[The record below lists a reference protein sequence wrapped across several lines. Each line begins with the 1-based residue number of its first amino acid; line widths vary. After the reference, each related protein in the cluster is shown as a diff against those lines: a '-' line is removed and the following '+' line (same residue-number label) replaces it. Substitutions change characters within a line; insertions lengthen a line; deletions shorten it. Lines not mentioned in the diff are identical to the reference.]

1 MANPETNFWKQVKK
15 NLPKYRWVR
24 IESWATQ
31 GVPDLLGF
39 TEEGRLFTVEL
50 KVSKSNRISVSPHQ
64 VAFHVER
71 EDCPCFI
78 LVKRSSEKEPKK
90 SEVLLYEGGK
100 IREISEQGTRIKP
113 VFALSYPH
121 NWKELEN
128 FLDKSVNSS

>member
-1 MANPETNFWKQVKK
+1 VATLETNFWQQVKK

-50 KVSKSNRISVSPHQ
+50 KVSRSNRISISPHQ
-64 VAFHVER
+64 IAFHVER

-78 LVKRSSEKEPKK
+78 LVKRFSESNPRK
-90 SEVLLYEGGK
+90 SEVLVYAGGK
-100 IREISEQGTRIKP
+100 IREVSEQGTRINP
-113 VFALSYPH
+113 LVRLSYPH
-121 NWKELEN
+121 DWSLIEKVFDNA
-128 FLDKSVNSS
+128 